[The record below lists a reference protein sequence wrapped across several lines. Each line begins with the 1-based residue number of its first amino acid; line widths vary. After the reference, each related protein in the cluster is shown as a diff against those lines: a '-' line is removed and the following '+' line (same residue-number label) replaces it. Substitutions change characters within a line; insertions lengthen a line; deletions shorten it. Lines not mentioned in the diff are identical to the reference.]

1 MNKKITIKDIIYIA
15 TTVLLVG
22 GLVTT
27 CVLLNIKKNNEAS
40 QDYYDKKV
48 AQFTMENG
56 NFSKGQIVFIGDSI
70 TDLYHLDDYYHDL
83 SLSTYNRG
91 IGGDVTGMLLKRIK
105 VSLYDLEP
113 SKVVLMIGIN
123 DINGGVSK
131 STILENYQNILS
143 GIKTTLPS
151 TDVYTMSILPI
162 NNDLP
167 DWIDVNKSTEMIIDI
182 NQEIKN
188 MADNYSYQYM
198 DLFSIVKDDNN
209 HLKKEYSLDGIHL
222 SEQGF
227 VAWTN
232 LIKPILQLTKNEH

>member
-1 MNKKITIKDIIYIA
+1 MNRRLSVKDIIYIS

-27 CVLLNIKKNNEAS
+27 CVLLNVKKNQEVS

-70 TDLYHLDDYYHDL
+70 TDLYHLDDYYQDL
-83 SLSTYNRG
+83 SLRTYNRG
-91 IGGDVTGMLLKRIK
+91 IGGDVTGMLLKRIQ

-113 SKVVLMIGIN
+113 TKVVLMIGIN
-123 DINGGVSK
+123 DINGGVSTD
-131 STILENYQNILS
+131 TILENYDNILK
-143 GIKTTLPS
+143 GIKTKLPS
-151 TDVYTMSILPI
+151 AKVYTMSILPI
-162 NNDLP
+162 NSDLP
-167 DWIDVNKSTEMIIDI
+167 SYVDVNKSTERILTI
-182 NQEIKN
+182 NEEIKT
-188 MADNYSYQYM
+188 MTTNYSYKYM
-198 DLFSIVKDDNN
+198 DLFSLVKDDKN

-227 VAWTN
+227 VTWTN
-232 LIKPILQLTKNEH
+232 LIKPELE

>member
-1 MNKKITIKDIIYIA
+1 MNKRLSVKDIIYIS

-27 CVLLNIKKNNEAS
+27 CVLLNVKKNQEVS

-70 TDLYHLDDYYHDL
+70 TDLYHLDDYYQDL
-83 SLSTYNRG
+83 SLRTYNRG
-91 IGGDVTGMLLKRIK
+91 IGGDVTGMLLKRIQ

-113 SKVVLMIGIN
+113 TKVVLMIGIN
-123 DINGGVSK
+123 DINGGVSTD
-131 STILENYQNILS
+131 TILENYDSILK
-143 GIKTTLPS
+143 GIKTKLPS
-151 TDVYTMSILPI
+151 AKVYTMSILPI
-162 NNDLP
+162 NSDLP
-167 DWIDVNKSTEMIIDI
+167 SYVDINKSTERILAI
-182 NQEIKN
+182 NEEIKT
-188 MADNYSYQYM
+188 MAANYSYKYM
-198 DLFSIVKDDNN
+198 DLFSLVKDDKN

-227 VAWTN
+227 VTWTN
-232 LIKPILQLTKNEH
+232 LIKPELE

>member
-1 MNKKITIKDIIYIA
+1 MMQENKRRKISIKDIVYIS

-22 GLVTT
+22 GLITT
-27 CVLLNIKKNNEAS
+27 SILLNVKKNNEVS

-70 TDLYHLDDYYHDL
+70 TDLYHLDDYYQDL
-83 SLSTYNRG
+83 SLRTYNRG
-91 IGGDVTGMLLKRIK
+91 IGGDVTGMLLKRIQ

-113 SKVVLMIGIN
+113 TKVVLMIGIN
-123 DINGGVSK
+123 DINGGVSTN
-131 STILENYQNILS
+131 TILENYDNILK
-143 GIKTTLPS
+143 GIKTKLPE
-151 TDVYTMSILPI
+151 TKVYTMSILPI

-167 DWIDVNKSTEMIIDI
+167 TYIDVDKSTERIVSI
-182 NQEIKN
+182 NEEIKT
-188 MADNYSYQYM
+188 MSSNYSYQYM
-198 DLFSIVKDDNN
+198 DLFSLVKDDKN

-227 VAWTN
+227 VTWTN
-232 LIKPILQLTKNEH
+232 LIKPELK

>member
-1 MNKKITIKDIIYIA
+1 MCKNKRISIKDIIYIA
-15 TTVLLVG
+15 TTALLIG

-27 CVLLNIKKNNEAS
+27 CILLNVKKNKEVS
-40 QDYYDKKV
+40 EDYYDKKV

-70 TDLYHLDDYYHDL
+70 TDLYHLDDYYQDL
-83 SLSTYNRG
+83 PLRTYNRG

-113 SKVVLMIGIN
+113 TKVVLMIGIN
-123 DINGGVSK
+123 DINGGVSRD
-131 STILENYQNILS
+131 TILDNYNNILK

-151 TDVYTMSILPI
+151 TKVYTMSILPI
-162 NNDLP
+162 NSDLP
-167 DWIDVNKSTEMIIDI
+167 AYVDVNKSTESIIAI
-182 NQEIKN
+182 NEEIKE
-188 MADNYSYQYM
+188 MANNYSYQYM
-198 DLFSIVKDDNN
+198 DLFSLVKDDSN

-227 VAWTN
+227 VTWTN
-232 LIKPILQLTKNEH
+232 LIKPELQ

>member
-1 MNKKITIKDIIYIA
+1 MCKNKRISIKDIIYIA
-15 TTVLLVG
+15 TTALLIG

-27 CVLLNIKKNNEAS
+27 CILLNVKKNKEVS
-40 QDYYDKKV
+40 EDYYDKKV

-70 TDLYHLDDYYHDL
+70 TDLYHLDDYYQDL
-83 SLSTYNRG
+83 PLRTYNRG

-113 SKVVLMIGIN
+113 TKVVLMIGIN
-123 DINGGVSK
+123 DINGGVSRD
-131 STILENYQNILS
+131 TILDNYNNILK

-151 TDVYTMSILPI
+151 TKVYTMSILPI
-162 NNDLP
+162 NSDLP
-167 DWIDVNKSTEMIIDI
+167 AYVDVNKSTESIIAI
-182 NQEIKN
+182 NEEIKE
-188 MADNYSYQYM
+188 MANNYSYQYM
-198 DLFSIVKDDNN
+198 DLFSLVKDDNN

-227 VAWTN
+227 VTWTN
-232 LIKPILQLTKNEH
+232 LIKPELQ

>member
-1 MNKKITIKDIIYIA
+1 MNKKISVKDIIYIS

-27 CVLLNIKKNNEAS
+27 CVLLNIKKNQEVS

-70 TDLYHLDDYYHDL
+70 TDLYHLDDYYQDL
-83 SLSTYNRG
+83 SLRTYNRG
-91 IGGDVTGMLLKRIK
+91 IGGDVTGMLLKRIQ

-113 SKVVLMIGIN
+113 TKVVLMIGIN
-123 DINGGVSK
+123 DINGGVSTD
-131 STILENYQNILS
+131 TILENYDNILK
-143 GIKTTLPS
+143 GIKTKLPS
-151 TDVYTMSILPI
+151 AKVYTMSILPI
-162 NNDLP
+162 NSDLP
-167 DWIDVNKSTEMIIDI
+167 SYVDVNKSTERILAI
-182 NQEIKN
+182 NEEIKT
-188 MADNYSYQYM
+188 MATNYSYKYM
-198 DLFSIVKDDNN
+198 DLFSLVKDDSN

-227 VAWTN
+227 VTWTN
-232 LIKPILQLTKNEH
+232 LIKPELK

>member
-1 MNKKITIKDIIYIA
+1 MNKKISVKDIIYIS

-27 CVLLNIKKNNEAS
+27 CVLLNVKKNQEVS

-70 TDLYHLDDYYHDL
+70 TDLYHLDDYYQDL
-83 SLSTYNRG
+83 SLRTYNRG
-91 IGGDVTGMLLKRIK
+91 IGGDVTGMLLKRIQ

-113 SKVVLMIGIN
+113 TKVVLMIGIN
-123 DINGGVSK
+123 DINGGVSTD
-131 STILENYQNILS
+131 TILENYDNILK
-143 GIKTTLPS
+143 GIKTKLPS
-151 TDVYTMSILPI
+151 AKVYTMSILPI
-162 NNDLP
+162 NSDLP
-167 DWIDVNKSTEMIIDI
+167 SYVDVNKSTERILAI
-182 NQEIKN
+182 NEEIKT
-188 MADNYSYQYM
+188 MATNYSYKYM
-198 DLFSIVKDDNN
+198 DLFSLVKDDSN

-227 VAWTN
+227 VTWTN
-232 LIKPILQLTKNEH
+232 LIKPELK

>member
-1 MNKKITIKDIIYIA
+1 MNKRLSVKDIIYIS

-27 CVLLNIKKNNEAS
+27 CVLLNVKKNQEVS

-70 TDLYHLDDYYHDL
+70 TDLYHLDDYYQDL
-83 SLSTYNRG
+83 SLRTYNRG
-91 IGGDVTGMLLKRIK
+91 IGGDVTGMLLKRIQ

-113 SKVVLMIGIN
+113 TKVVLMIGIN
-123 DINGGVSK
+123 DINGGVSTD
-131 STILENYQNILS
+131 TILENYDSILK
-143 GIKTTLPS
+143 GIKTKLPS
-151 TDVYTMSILPI
+151 AKVYMMSILPI
-162 NNDLP
+162 NSDLP
-167 DWIDVNKSTEMIIDI
+167 SYVDINKSTERILAI
-182 NQEIKN
+182 NEEIKT
-188 MADNYSYQYM
+188 MAANYSYKYM
-198 DLFSIVKDDNN
+198 DLFSLVKDDKN

-227 VAWTN
+227 VTWTN
-232 LIKPILQLTKNEH
+232 LIKPELE